1 MGRLVD
7 EYNRRLKEARQ
18 NQEKRMRERKIEK
31 GYSGLRRETI
41 LRLRRERP
49 EFEDLLR
56 RQSFSGPTRYVYP
69 HVLAK
74 NVISSPDEIGE
85 SSVLDSQYAIEGVI
99 SDVYENAVEVD
110 LFEPEGKQSK
120 HEFLKVYF
128 WRTNIEVGTYFRL
141 VAVVDGD
148 RIFPRIYPLV
158 SKTKETG
165 KSNYKIKTKN
175 VKSYHSSKGTK
186 NKRKVKSDEDDDGGR
201 VQSKITVKRVNYNKI
216 K

>member
-56 RQSFSGPTRYVYP
+56 RQSFSGPTIMFTLMCSCQERYF
-69 HVLAK
+69 K
-74 NVISSPDEIGE
+74 SDEIGE

-99 SDVYENAVEVD
+99 SVCV
-110 LFEPEGKQSK
+110 
-120 HEFLKVYF
+120 
-128 WRTNIEVGTYFRL
+128 
-141 VAVVDGD
+141 
-148 RIFPRIYPLV
+148 
-158 SKTKETG
+158 
-165 KSNYKIKTKN
+165 
-175 VKSYHSSKGTK
+175 
-186 NKRKVKSDEDDDGGR
+186 
-201 VQSKITVKRVNYNKI
+201 
-216 K
+216 